1 MAEAKL
7 DRNREIYEAR
17 LNGEPFTKLAEKYGV
32 TPNCVSTIFKR
43 EQKKL

>member
-17 LNGEPFTKLAEKYGV
+17 LNGESFTKLAEKYGV